1 MIMKTTRWLIALLGA
16 CLLFAACGGGDAET
30 TTGSET
36 EDVQF
41 ESSDECST
49 EEVETDSGL
58 KYKDEKCGDGDTAE
72 AGDTISVH
80 YVGTLEN
87 GEKFDASRDRGQPF
101 QFELGAGSVIAGWDE
116 GVQGMK
122 VGGIRIL
129 TIPPD
134 LAYGKAGAPPAIP
147 ANATLIFEVELLEI
161 LAP

>member
-1 MIMKTTRWLIALLGA
+1 VLL
-16 CLLFAACGGGDAET
+16 AACGGGDADT
-30 TTGSET
+30 TTGGDS

-41 ESSDECST
+41 EADPEGGCST
-49 EEVETDSGL
+49 EEVETESGL
-58 KYKDEKCGDGDTAE
+58 KYRDEECGDGETAE
-72 AGDTISVH
+72 AGSMISVH

-87 GEKFDASRDRGQPF
+87 GEKFDASRDRGTPF

-116 GVQGMK
+116 GVQGMQ

-134 LAYGKAGAPPAIP
+134 LAYGQAGAPPAIP

-161 LAP
+161 LQP